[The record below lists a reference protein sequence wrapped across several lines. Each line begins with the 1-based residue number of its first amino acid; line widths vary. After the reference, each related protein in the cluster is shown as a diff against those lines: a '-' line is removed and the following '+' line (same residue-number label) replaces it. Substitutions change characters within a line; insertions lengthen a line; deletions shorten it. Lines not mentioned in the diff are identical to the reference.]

1 MASIL
6 EAFGTAPVMPKILHM
21 PKRKE
26 QSKGKE
32 ETPLQRPVLPDSN
45 EERASISTINKWI
58 SLADAAL
65 SRKTA

>member
-1 MASIL
+1 
-6 EAFGTAPVMPKILHM
+6 MPKVLHM

-32 ETPLQRPVLPDSN
+32 ETPLQRRVLPDSD
-45 EERASISTINKWI
+45 EERASVSTINKWI